1 MASATPPP
9 MQKRSTA
16 AMVICS
22 RRSQAAQRSGPTFS
36 AWRRSSSVMGRVGAV
51 ERSFRSAPAENAPA
65 PVSTTTEQSTSAAR
79 WPATAVS
86 SRIAA
91 VDKAFTPSPR
101 SKVTETTR
109 PARSRVRKSPN
120 RSRSDVPEAAAKP
133 AQAAKREEQ
142 KARERVQEHVPDE
155 GERARTREEAA
166 ERAREMAE
174 DRGQGERISQEMQE
188 RREERK
194 QIQEEYRETV
204 GDGPQAKK
212 KPWWKFWERDDA

>member
-1 MASATPPP
+1 MLRTT
-9 MQKRSTA
+9 M
-16 AMVICS
+16 
-22 RRSQAAQRSGPTFS
+22 
-36 AWRRSSSVMGRVGAV
+36 SVMA
-51 ERSFRSAPAENAPA
+51 
-65 PVSTTTEQSTSAAR
+65 
-79 WPATAVS
+79 ATALIMV
-86 SRIAA
+86 AA
-91 VDKAFTPSPR
+91 IGHAAPG
-101 SKVTETTR
+101 
-109 PARSRVRKSPN
+109 
-120 RSRSDVPEAAAKP
+120 RSDAGAEAEAKP
-133 AQAAKREEQ
+133 APTAKRDGQ

-212 KPWWKFWERDDA
+212 KPWWRFWERDDA